1 LYEPTQTHCEIESE
15 MTFEDG
21 RTGMVH
27 ADLEIREA
35 ERIKTQFHTSA
46 A

>member
-1 LYEPTQTHCEIESE
+1 

-27 ADLEIREA
+27 ADLQIRESA
-35 ERIKTQFHTSA
+35 RIESNVQTLA